1 MFILSDALYVC
12 PHLMGSVTLVTD
24 CFQVIVPLPD
34 IPLYF
39 PVPDKIDDFPGPE
52 PSAKGLLPLDLQK
65 IESPFLS

>member
-1 MFILSDALYVC
+1 
-12 PHLMGSVTLVTD
+12 MGSVTLVTD

-65 IESPFLS
+65 IESPFSS